1 MKTRLAPVV
10 GKVQMAAFWNLPKSA
25 QHWPCTKGSLTQKI
39 KQNVKQF
46 SVQLIHQKKV
56 YLKIAGSHKTE
67 CYWERQVVLWGDGQ
81 ALIEATTHIK
91 AAYCRKYWP
100 FFDSLGTKSLG
111 SQLFVDPK
119 IKKVRMKPTSS
130 SQIKNHQLIQS
141 NDVTRHSRFTRGQ
154 GQLDLFETFLPA
166 IYLLK

>member
-56 YLKIAGSHKTE
+56 YLKIAGTHKTE

-81 ALIEATTHIK
+81 ALVEATTHIK

-119 IKKVRMKPTSS
+119 IKKDLASGQNCEAAKIVGK
-130 SQIKNHQLIQS
+130 HLGLI
-141 NDVTRHSRFTRGQ
+141 
-154 GQLDLFETFLPA
+154 
-166 IYLLK
+166 LLKNKLLLEAKIQLAKFSVVFK